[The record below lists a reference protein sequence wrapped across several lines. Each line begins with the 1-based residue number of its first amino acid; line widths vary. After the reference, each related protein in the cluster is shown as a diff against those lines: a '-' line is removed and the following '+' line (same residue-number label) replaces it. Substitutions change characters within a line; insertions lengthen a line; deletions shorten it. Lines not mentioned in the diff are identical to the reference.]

1 MGDWVM
7 VAFDADDTLWH
18 TEPLYVAA
26 QQRFTALFA
35 ATHPPEVV
43 AARLADVE
51 LRNLPL
57 YGYGSKGFAL
67 SLLETALTLRD
78 GALSGAEVRA
88 VLEIARELT
97 TAPVALLDGAAETVA
112 QVAQRYPVMIITRGE
127 PVEQERKLTESG
139 LAPYVQAMEV
149 LTHKSAATYAR
160 VLARYALPP
169 ERFVM
174 VGNSL
179 RSDVLPVLEL
189 GGWAVHVPYPLVW
202 GHEEAAEPR
211 GAARY
216 ARLTRLPELV
226 GWLEE
231 GG

>member
-1 MGDWVM
+1 MGDWM
-7 VAFDADDTLWH
+7 IVAFDADDTLWH
-18 TEPLYVAA
+18 TESLYAAA
-26 QQRFTALFA
+26 QQRLQALFA
-35 ATHPPEVV
+35 AMHPPEEV
-43 AARLADVE
+43 AARLAEVE

-78 GALSGAEVRA
+78 GALTGAEIRA
-88 VLEIARELT
+88 VLEIARDLT
-97 TAPVALLDGAAETVA
+97 TAPVALLDGVAETLA
-112 QVAQRYPVMIITRGE
+112 QVTQLYPVMIITRGD
-127 PVEQERKLTESG
+127 PVEQERKLAESG

-149 LTHKSAATYAR
+149 LAHKSAATYAR
-160 VLARYALPP
+160 VLARYAIPP

-179 RSDVLPVLEL
+179 RSDVWPVLEL

-202 GHEEAAEPR
+202 AHEEAAEPR

-216 ARLTRLPELV
+216 VRLTRITELV
-226 GWLEE
+226 GWLEA
-231 GG
+231 G

>member
-1 MGDWVM
+1 MGDWLM
-7 VAFDADDTLWH
+7 VALDADDTLWH
-18 TEPLYVAA
+18 TEPLYGAA
-26 QQRFTALFA
+26 QRRFEALFA
-35 ATHPPEVV
+35 ATHSPEVV
-43 AARLADVE
+43 AARLAE
-51 LRNLPL
+51 IEARNLST
-57 YGYGSKGFAL
+57 YGYGAKGFAL

-88 VLEIARELT
+88 VLDIAQELL
-97 TAPVALLDGAAETVA
+97 TAPVTLLDGVAETVA
-112 QVAQRYPVMIITRGE
+112 QLAQRYPLMIITRGD

-139 LAPYVQAMEV
+139 LAPYVRTMEV

-160 VLARYALPP
+160 VLARYAIPP

-202 GHEEAAEPR
+202 GHEEAAEPV

-216 ARLTRLPELV
+216 ARLPRLPELV
-226 GWLEE
+226 GWLES
-231 GG
+231 G